1 MIKNHTQKNIYSFN
15 IIIVQVLASDN
26 DDQLSIQ
33 VL

>member
-1 MIKNHTQKNIYSFN
+1 MIKNHTKKMIYSFN

-26 DDQLSIQ
+26 DHLSIQ